1 VSRYELVM
9 IDWAGPAPFGEQ
21 MLALRNIA
29 AIYLRGTYDAK
40 VNFTHLLIEG
50 KLTFRGRTVF
60 GTFTGPRFFADFG
73 THNDRPWYCE
83 FLLPKGRECA
93 AISEDDSIS
102 AYFLTS
108 DGCRVE
114 KVDVAQ
120 GHASEDNLG

>member
-1 VSRYELVM
+1 MSHYELVM
-9 IDWAGPAPFGEQ
+9 IDWAGPVPFGEQ

-29 AIYLRGTYDAK
+29 AIYLRGSYDAN

-50 KLTFRGRTVF
+50 KLTFRGQTVF

-83 FLLPKGRECA
+83 FLLPKGRELA
-93 AISEDDSIS
+93 DISDDDPIS
-102 AYFLTS
+102 AYFLTNDS
-108 DGCRVE
+108 WRMK

-120 GHASEDNLG
+120 GRASEENIQ